1 MDLYFRADEGA
12 GATALRSSPVSVG
25 AQHLVAASSRIAL
38 SLVWSIRYL
47 KQEAYEH
54 LRALLT
60 VDSLWS
66 LCIVLAG
73 WLIATAVGGPVALAI
88 NALLIGWGLS
98 SLWDQLGDVLKEIKS
113 WILGA
118 YNARNE
124 QELTVASQHCAAA
137 LTAGGLTAL
146 ELLVTHK
153 AFRFAEGKIRERFR
167 PPDWLGREYEA
178 QVRAREQKKAT
189 TPIERL
195 VETAQGAGSGARG
208 RGMQQAANSLPTG
221 ALVVGGVVLT
231 LGASAVLVWAVQE
244 GNK

>member
-1 MDLYFRADEGA
+1 MDLYYRADEGA
-12 GATALRSSPVSVG
+12 GSTALRNSPVSVG
-25 AQHLVAASSRIAL
+25 AQHLAAASSRIAL

-88 NALLIGWGLS
+88 NAILIGWGLS
-98 SLWDQLGDVLKEIKS
+98 SLWDQLGEILKEIKT
-113 WILGA
+113 WVLGA
-118 YNARNE
+118 YDARND
-124 QELTVASQHCAAA
+124 QELTAASQHCAAA

-146 ELLVTHK
+146 ELIVTHK

-178 QVRAREQKKAT
+178 QIRAREEKSRSPVKRA
-189 TPIERL
+189 I
-195 VETAQGAGSGARG
+195 ETAQGAGSGARG
-208 RGMQQAANSLPTG
+208 RGMQHAANSLPTG
-221 ALVVGGVVLT
+221 SLIVGGVVLA
-231 LGASAVLVWAVQE
+231 LGTSAVLVWTFQE
-244 GNK
+244 GKK